1 MAVARR
7 SESAVPPPLDIE
19 GRERR
24 TVARRLRWRLR
35 PRDRRFHELFERHV
49 ALCVDGLRALAALL
63 ADVSD
68 PAGRVRDVE
77 AIEKGADR
85 VVDEVRQLLARSWFP
100 PFTRSI
106 VYDLINRLDDILDL
120 AEDAAQSLHLYH
132 VTRLTPE
139 SVRLAELAVASAE
152 KLQTAVAQLRR
163 IQSPRSILA
172 LCAEVDLLE
181 SQADHVMRAAMA
193 RLFREEG
200 DARQLVKLKAIY
212 ELLESLTDRCK
223 DVANAI
229 ETIVLK
235 HG

>member
-1 MAVARR
+1 MVAAPRT
-7 SESAVPPPLDIE
+7 EPALPPHYDTE

-24 TVARRLRWRLR
+24 TLARRLRWLLR
-35 PRDRRFHELFERHV
+35 PRDRRFYELFERHA

-63 ADVSD
+63 ADVND
-68 PAGRVRDVE
+68 PDGRVRDIE

-85 VVDEVRQLLARSWFP
+85 VVDEVRKLLGRSWFP
-100 PFTRSI
+100 PFTRTI

-120 AEDAAQSLHLYH
+120 TEDAAQSLHLYH

-139 SVRLAELAVASAE
+139 AVRLAELAVSSAE
-152 KLQTAVAQLRR
+152 KLQSAVGQLRQ
-163 IQSPRSILA
+163 IGSPRSILA

-181 SQADHVMRAAMA
+181 AQADHVMRAAMA

-200 DARQLVKLKAIY
+200 DAQQLVKLKAIY

-223 DVANAI
+223 DVGNAI
-229 ETIVLK
+229 EGIVLK

>member
-1 MAVARR
+1 MAVAPR
-7 SESAVPPPLDIE
+7 SEPVIAPPLETE

-24 TVARRLRWRLR
+24 TAARRLRWRLR
-35 PRDRRFHELFERHV
+35 PRDRRFYQLFDRH
-49 ALCVDGLRALAALL
+49 AGLCVDGLRALTALL
-63 ADVSD
+63 ANVDD
-68 PAGRVRDVE
+68 PDGRVRDVE

-85 VVDEVRQLLARSWFP
+85 VVDEVRQLLGRSWFP
-100 PFTRSI
+100 PFTRTI

-139 SVRLAELAVASAE
+139 AVRLAELAVASAE
-152 KLQTAVAQLRR
+152 KLRSAVAQLRQ
-163 IQSPRSILA
+163 IESPRSILA

-193 RLFREEG
+193 RLFREEN
-200 DARQLVKLKAIY
+200 DARQLVKIKAIY

-229 ETIVLK
+229 EAIVLK